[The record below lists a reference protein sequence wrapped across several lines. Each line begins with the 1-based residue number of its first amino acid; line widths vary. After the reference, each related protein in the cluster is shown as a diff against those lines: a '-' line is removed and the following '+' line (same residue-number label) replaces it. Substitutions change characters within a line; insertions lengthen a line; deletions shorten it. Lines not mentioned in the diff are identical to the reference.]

1 MNITILCRKLFL
13 LLCLMSAF
21 SAHAQIGTAWTPGSC
36 QCPNG
41 FIFAQ
46 ATAPNCTQ
54 TFNYEGCINPNVGA
68 NGTCFDCGQGGTR
81 ALNSYG
87 CMGGLQNQEW
97 RPAFNAGA
105 VECAAQN

>member
-1 MNITILCRKLFL
+1 MAITILIRNLLL

-21 SAHAQIGTAWTPGSC
+21 STQAQIGTAWTPGSC

-46 ATAPNCTQ
+46 ATAPNCTR

-68 NGTCFDCGQGGTR
+68 NGTCFECGQGGTR
-81 ALNSYG
+81 ALNTYG

-97 RPAFNAGA
+97 RPVFNPNTID
-105 VECAAQN
+105 CDAQN